1 MKNPLLIVN
10 AVLAV
15 AVAALFYLHFSA
27 APAPAAVP
35 AGKPGDLRVA
45 YVKSDTLL
53 KYYEYF
59 KAEQA
64 VFQAKEAR
72 LSKDVENREA
82 SLRKD
87 LEAYQS
93 AENNMTRS
101 EIYNAQAQLT
111 KRGENLELF
120 KQSVSQSLLADQDK
134 FNKDLYGKISGF
146 LKTYAEQNGLQL
158 VVQYTTAS
166 DVLYGAEPLDI
177 TKAVLDGLNEA
188 YRQESG
194 KLKTPAKEEKK
205 K

>member
-27 APAPAAVP
+27 APAPAAIP

-134 FNKDLYGKISGF
+134 FNKDLYGKISEF

-194 KLKTPAKEEKK
+194 KLKTPAREEKK

>member
-72 LSKDVENREA
+72 LSKDIENREA

>member
-1 MKNPLLIVN
+1 MKTPLVIVN

-15 AVAALFYLHFSA
+15 AVVVLFYLQFNS
-27 APAPAAVP
+27 APAPASLP
-35 AGKPGDLRVA
+35 AAKPGEFRIA

-53 KYYEYF
+53 KYYEFF

-64 VFQAKEAR
+64 KFQAKESR
-72 LSKDVENREA
+72 LSKDVENREV
-82 SLRKD
+82 SLQKD
-87 LEAYQS
+87 LEAYRS
-93 AENNMTRS
+93 AEANMTRA

-120 KQSVSQSLLADQDK
+120 KQSVSQSLMVDQDK
-134 FNKDLYGKISGF
+134 FNKDLYSRISAF
-146 LKTYAEQNGLQL
+146 LKTYSEQNGFQL
-158 VVQYTTAS
+158 VVQYTTSS

-177 TKAVLDGLNEA
+177 TKPVLDGLNEA

-194 KLKTPAKEEKK
+194 KLKTPAAKEKK

>member
-10 AVLAV
+10 AVLAI

-45 YVKSDTLL
+45 FVKSDTLL

-111 KRGENLELF
+111 KRGENLEMF

-177 TKAVLDGLNEA
+177 TNAVLEGLNEA